1 MPEKIFSRRFAAG
14 EEIFRM
20 GDSGR
25 NAYIIE
31 RGKVEVSLTR
41 GGENVV
47 IAELGK
53 GEIFGEMSMID
64 DAPRSATVTATE
76 DTEVVVIQRSRLLK
90 PLTAADPLMNLLL
103 RVVLIEPVM
112 KNQDSRQDLQLFG
125 LFSPI
130 TP

>member
-20 GDSGR
+20 GDRGR

-31 RGKVEVSLTR
+31 HGNVEVSATR
-41 GGENVV
+41 DGENVV

-64 DAPRSATVTATE
+64 DAPRSAPVTATE
-76 DTEVVVIQRSRLLK
+76 DTEVVVIERARWRTLTPNAKMSANRKRQGRDSDPRSY
-90 PLTAADPLMNLLL
+90 PA
-103 RVVLIEPVM
+103 V
-112 KNQDSRQDLQLFG
+112 
-125 LFSPI
+125 
-130 TP
+130 